1 MSVYAKTTLKRKVV
15 LLFSKMKGG
24 STLSNFTPFY
34 SATLKTI
41 TLIML
46 WFVTSKYRQ
55 LWQLFCDIDNW
66 CWADTKHNKFQY
78 YIKITSQHHV
88 EIAMTLQLRHT
99 CSLDK
104 INPVWR
110 CSSNV
115 CVVYP
120 RNGEMKRC
128 STLFNNVEGGLTLFN
143 FMHFDGYIL
152 SSIQVGLSFDRV
164 RYDRRTFDNYPSMN
178 YGNDMW

>member
-1 MSVYAKTTLKRKVV
+1 
-15 LLFSKMKGG
+15 MKGG
-24 STLSNFTPFY
+24 STLFNFTPLY

-41 TLIML
+41 ILIML

-55 LWQLFCDIDNW
+55 LWQLFFDIDN
-66 CWADTKHNKFQY
+66 CFHMFNQIGPIGVELTQNNKFHY

-88 EIAMTLQLRHT
+88 EITMTLQLRHI

-110 CSSNV
+110 CPSKV
-115 CVVYP
+115 CIVYP
-120 RNGEMKRC
+120 RNGEMKWC
-128 STLFNNVEGGLTLFN
+128 STLFNNVERGFTLFN

-164 RYDRRTFDNYPSMN
+164 RYDRITFDNYPIIHLWTTAMTCDN
-178 YGNDMW
+178 Q